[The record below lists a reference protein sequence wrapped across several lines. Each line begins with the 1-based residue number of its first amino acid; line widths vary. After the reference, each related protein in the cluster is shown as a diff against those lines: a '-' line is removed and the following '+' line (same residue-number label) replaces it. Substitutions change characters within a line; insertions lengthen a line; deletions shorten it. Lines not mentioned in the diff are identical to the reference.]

1 MQITVNDRASYR
13 ITRREYTDEGF
24 LRVPGK
30 VARIGIQD
38 YLARELGL
46 PGDPNRIVKVY
57 RPAEEVFNDESLASY
72 DTADVTIEHPKGF
85 VTADNYRSVSAG
97 FVRGAARQDGDYVVA
112 DLIIKDKR
120 AIDAINSG
128 KVELSAGYTAVYDE
142 RPGVSPE
149 GEPYDMVQT
158 QIRINHVAIVDRA
171 RAGAGARIFDRK
183 NEGKTMHRINLDSG
197 RSVEVSDEA
206 TALLVSDSLER
217 LTKQVTDA
225 EAARDAA
232 QATADAHAE
241 EIAALKKTIADADA
255 ALGERLAAVVRVQ
268 ADAARIAGEGFTCDS
283 VDITEIQRAAL
294 SKLRPAVEW
303 ADKSATYVQA
313 AFDMA
318 KEAMEEEEEN
328 EDAGGRGKKR
338 GEDAGGRGRTRDA
351 DYSQLAQDGAA
362 GVQDS
367 APKKPVLS
375 RAQEALLKATGK
387 GV

>member
-13 ITRREYTDEGF
+13 ITHRDYTDEGF

-38 YLARELGL
+38 YLARELNL
-46 PGDPNRIVKVY
+46 PGDPNRIIKVY
-57 RPAEEVFNDESLASY
+57 RPAEEVFNDESLTSY

-128 KVELSAGYTAVYDE
+128 KVELSAGYTAIYDE
-142 RPGVSPE
+142 RPGMTPD

-158 QIRINHVAIVDRA
+158 QIRVNHVAIVDRA

-217 LTKQVTDA
+217 MTKQVSDA
-225 EAARDAA
+225 EASRDAA

-241 EIAALKKTIADADA
+241 ENAALKKTIADADA
-255 ALGERLAAVVRVQ
+255 ALGERLATIMRTQ
-268 ADAARIAGEGFTCDS
+268 NDAARIAGEGFTCDS
-283 VDITEIQRAAL
+283 VDVTAIQCAAL
-294 SKLRPAVEW
+294 AKLRPSVEW
-303 ADKSATYVQA
+303 ADKSPTYVQA

-318 KEAMEEEEEN
+318 KESMEEEEE

-338 GEDAGGRGRTRDA
+338 GKDAGGRGRTRDA
-351 DYSQLAQDGAA
+351 DYVQLAQDGAA

-367 APKKPVLS
+367 APAKPVMS

-387 GV
+387 EV